1 MAYFAV
7 STAETGNRNTVTHTV
22 AFTYFMIESIS
33 GTGLMILSRFPIER
47 HETLSFENQFKAE
60 QFGVNRGAL
69 YARITLPDTTN
80 TKGRNKGRSSGSGRA
95 LPGGLDLVTCHTTAS
110 MAEALLK
117 VKRRCTC

>member
-1 MAYFAV
+1 
-7 STAETGNRNTVTHTV
+7 
-22 AFTYFMIESIS
+22 
-33 GTGLMILSRFPIER
+33 MILSRFPIER
-47 HETLSFENQFKAE
+47 HETLSFKNQFKAE

-80 TKGRNKGRSSGSGRA
+80 TKGRSKGRSGGRGRA

-117 VKRRCTC
+117 VKKTEEEGDDTLPDIILHIDGGRRRHFSY